1 LAAITSRGSG
11 VLILNG
17 QKLGEERG
25 LAVTRNGFVQRRGR
39 CQSNKCAAFAGVGR
53 RRRLAARY
61 AGLA

>member
-1 LAAITSRGSG
+1 